1 MSHIKIRVCAE
12 MCHSSIRIQEV
23 SYCFWHFSKT
33 CWFKTL
39 ARSDGGRGGSLKL
52 VRLNIYLEK
61 REDLI
66 NINPL
71 PLEYTLEFMEYFI
84 NLSYFD
90 LSTRES
96 GRCGVVTSI
105 SVFQISN
112 REGE

>member
-1 MSHIKIRVCAE
+1 MQRCVIRQLEFKKCLTVFGTSCP
-12 MCHSSIRIQEV
+12 V
-23 SYCFWHFSKT
+23 SKT

-39 ARSDGGRGGSLKL
+39 AKSDGGRGGGLKL

-96 GRCGVVTSI
+96 GRCGVVTSM